1 MSTADQI
8 RHRLAVL
15 TPTRLEVVDD
25 SAKHAGHA
33 GAAGGGGHYNLTIE
47 SAQFAGKSTLAR
59 HRLIYAALADLMQRE
74 IHALAIDARA
84 PSESAHVAG

>member
-8 RHRLAVL
+8 RQRLAVL
-15 TPTRLEVVDD
+15 APTHLEVVDD

-33 GAAGGGGHYNLTIE
+33 GAAGGGGHYNLSIE
-47 SAQFAGKSTLAR
+47 SSQFAGKSTLAR
-59 HRLIYAALADLMQRE
+59 HRLIYAALADLMQHE

-84 PSESAHVAG
+84 PSDSAHISS